1 MNDDPDMV
9 AAEYVLGTL
18 DGAERA
24 TFADRLRG
32 DARAREAVDAWE
44 RRFGGFADRVEPV
57 MPPSRVWE
65 AVERAVQVPAVA
77 KMHTFKVIDGGG
89 RGGVPAGL
97 LASRNR
103 WRAGAL
109 LGGLVAAALVATIAN
124 DRMMARS
131 ATTAGAAGQTYVAV
145 VNRGGD
151 RPALVVSV
159 DLATRSVHVR
169 PVAAEAPAGK
179 SLELWYVADNK
190 PPRSMGL
197 VDHSRTMPM
206 PREADVAGPASAA
219 TFAVSVEP
227 PGGSRTGG
235 PTGPVVYSGQLLQE

>member
-1 MNDDPDMV
+1 MSDDPDMI

-24 TFADRLRG
+24 TFAERLRG
-32 DARAREAVDAWE
+32 DDRAREAVDAWE
-44 RRFGGFADRVEPV
+44 RRLADLADGVEPV
-57 MPPSRVWE
+57 KPPSRVWE
-65 AVERAVQVPAVA
+65 GVERAVQVPTMA

-109 LGGLVAAALVATIAN
+109 LGGLVAAALVAYIGN
-124 DRMMARS
+124 QRMLLN
-131 ATTAGAAGQTYVAV
+131 TGAAGQTYVAV

-151 RPALVVSV
+151 KPALVVSV
-159 DLATRSVHVR
+159 DFATHSIHVR
-169 PVAAEAPAGK
+169 PVTAEAPVGK

-197 VDHSRTMPM
+197 VDGTRTMPM
-206 PREADVAGPASAA
+206 PREADVGRADTAA

-235 PTGPVVYSGQLLQE
+235 PTGPVVYSGQLLRE

>member
-18 DGAERA
+18 DGTERAAFAER
-24 TFADRLRG
+24 LSG

-44 RRFGGFADRVEPV
+44 RRFADLADRVEPV
-57 MPPSRVWE
+57 TPPSRVWE
-65 AVERAVQVPAVA
+65 DVERAVQVPTVA

-103 WRAGAL
+103 WRTGAL
-109 LGGLVAAALVATIAN
+109 VGVLVAAALVAYIGN
-124 DRMMARS
+124 QRMLLN
-131 ATTAGAAGQTYVAV
+131 AGAAGQTYIAV

-151 RPALVVSV
+151 KPALVVSV

-169 PVAAEAPAGK
+169 PVSAEAPAGK

-197 VDHSRTMPM
+197 VDRTKTLPM
-206 PREADVAGPASAA
+206 PRETDLAA

>member
-1 MNDDPDMV
+1 MSDDPDMM

-18 DGAERA
+18 NAGDRSIFAEQLRDDPQA
-24 TFADRLRG
+24 RNAVAAWEHRFADL
-32 DARAREAVDAWE
+32 
-44 RRFGGFADRVEPV
+44 ADRVGSVVP
-57 MPPSRVWE
+57 PPSVW
-65 AVERAVQVPAVA
+65 AGIDRAVRRPIA

-89 RGGVPAGL
+89 RGGASAGL

-109 LGGLVAAALVATIAN
+109 VSGLVAAALVAYVGN
-124 DRMMARS
+124 GQVGKARGGGE
-131 ATTAGAAGQTYVAV
+131 AYVAV

-151 RPALVVSV
+151 KPALVVSV

-179 SLELWYVADNK
+179 SLELWYVAGGK

-197 VDHSRTMPM
+197 VDHAARTLSIPQE
-206 PREADVAGPASAA
+206 PDPDA

-227 PGGSRTGG
+227 SGGSRTGG
-235 PTGPVVYSGQLLQE
+235 PTGPVVYSGQLIRE